1 MNYILYNIYT
11 YKHKAKKKKKWRV
24 SLICRTYFSRSSSY
38 LFPAFTFFH
47 AVDYCDKQL
56 GHMLPWEATIWR
68 ENYSKPSSVWFLTI
82 GNSLMCRVSINAYTK
97 NDRLMIADKGRVNN
111 ARPGSKR
118 DRYFLRVAKNVN
130 LSHDCTLCAWAIAIF
145 RNGKCNL

>member
-24 SLICRTYFSRSSSY
+24 SLICRTYFSRSSIAIYSRHSRSFMQWIIGISCLAICY
-38 LFPAFTFFH
+38 
-47 AVDYCDKQL
+47 
-56 GHMLPWEATIWR
+56 WEATIWR
-68 ENYSKPSSVWFLTI
+68 ENYSKPSSVWFLTM

-97 NDRLMIADKGRVNN
+97 NDRLMIANKGRVNN
-111 ARPGSKR
+111 ARPGSNR